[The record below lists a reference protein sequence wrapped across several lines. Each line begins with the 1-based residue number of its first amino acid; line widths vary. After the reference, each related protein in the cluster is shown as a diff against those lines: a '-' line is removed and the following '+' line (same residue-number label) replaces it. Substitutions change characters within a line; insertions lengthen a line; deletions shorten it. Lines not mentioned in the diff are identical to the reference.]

1 MTFSL
6 VLLAIAQYAR
16 KGIIAVGFSESRGAV
31 MRVALL
37 IPGLIGLAFV
47 VTAGAA
53 LTPNTPT
60 TAKFDGTY
68 AFVSWTS
75 LNKTPKHG
83 RGQCFSPATIIS
95 PLTIANG
102 QVRYS
107 AGDGRAPAADF
118 EGFVNVQGQF
128 TTRGTNPVSG
138 TAISGYGQIMAMIQ
152 YIYDGLVGFVIL
164 ISFGKDDPSKKRT
177 TRC

>member
-1 MTFSL
+1 MTPPL
-6 VLLAIAQYAR
+6 EADRPTRRNAR
-16 KGIIAVGFSESRGAV
+16 KGDHRPGFLESKGAV
-31 MRVALL
+31 VRVALL

-53 LTPNTPT
+53 PPPNTPT

-68 AFVSWTS
+68 AFVSSTS
-75 LNKTPKHG
+75 LNETSKHG
-83 RGQCFSPATIIS
+83 RGQCVSSGTIS

-107 AGDGRAPAADF
+107 ASDGVTLTDF

-138 TAISGYGQIMAMIQ
+138 TAISGYGKINGDGT
-152 YIYDGLVGFVIL
+152 IYLRWIGWFCDFDLVW
-164 ISFGKDDPSKKRT
+164 KR
-177 TRC
+177 